1 MKSTPDMASDG
12 SPGGIPFASAA
23 YAEYSAE
30 LHRYLMRRIAR
41 PEDADDLAQEVFLR
55 LMRVERPERVR
66 KPVAYLFSVAAHLIR
81 EFKLRAG
88 KEQEHVIYDSEAV
101 ERAGDMLTSGPTD
114 ELAHGLNLQRQLGRG
129 LMRLPPTH
137 RTVLLLVK
145 RDGLSHEEAAKAA
158 GLSVHT
164 VERYVVEATARMARM
179 AWDR

>member
-1 MKSTPDMASDG
+1 
-12 SPGGIPFASAA
+12 
-23 YAEYSAE
+23 
-30 LHRYLMRRIAR
+30 
-41 PEDADDLAQEVFLR
+41 
-55 LMRVERPERVR
+55 VR

-164 VERYVVEATARMARM
+164 VERYVIEATARMARM